1 MRIRKPGMIRDQLW
15 YLGHERSGIYLVEG
29 RDESMIIS
37 GGTSYIVPAL
47 IRQFREFGIN
57 KERIVRL
64 LILHSHFDHVGIV
77 PFCKRCNPA
86 LQVYASTR
94 AWEILRM
101 PTAIETINAFS
112 RSVMERIG
120 MVEVCSAYDLDWRN
134 DVVGIAVSEGDHID
148 LNDIKVH
155 ILETPGHSSCSISA
169 YIPQFKA
176 LFASDS
182 GGIPYKQTILSSG
195 NSNFTKFQESLEKLK
210 TLEINFLCA
219 DHYGYVVGDEASN
232 FISRSIEMAM
242 KNRAQMED
250 IYCRTRDVDATA
262 KELTSAF
269 YAENPDY
276 LLPQEISEGVYRQ
289 MVRHIAAA
297 LEGEA

>member
-1 MRIRKPGMIRDQLW
+1 MRIRKPGKVRDQLW

-29 RDESMIIS
+29 HDESWIIS

-47 IRQFREFGIN
+47 IKQLEEFDIKK
-57 KERIVRL
+57 KEITKL

-77 PFCKRCNPA
+77 PFFKRCNPD
-86 LQVYASTR
+86 LQIYASLR

-101 PTAIETINAFS
+101 PKAIETINAFS

-120 MVEVCSAYDLDWRN
+120 MVKACSAYDLDWRN
-134 DVVGIAVSEGDHID
+134 DVVGVAVSEGDHID
-148 LNDIKVH
+148 LDDIEVQ

-182 GGIPYKQTILSSG
+182 AGIPYKQTILSSG

-210 TLEINFLCA
+210 TLEVTFLCA
-219 DHYGYVVGDEASN
+219 DHYGYIVGDEARN
-232 FISRSIEMAM
+232 FISRSIEMA
-242 KNRAQMED
+242 KRNRAQMED

-289 MVRHIAAA
+289 MVRHVAAA